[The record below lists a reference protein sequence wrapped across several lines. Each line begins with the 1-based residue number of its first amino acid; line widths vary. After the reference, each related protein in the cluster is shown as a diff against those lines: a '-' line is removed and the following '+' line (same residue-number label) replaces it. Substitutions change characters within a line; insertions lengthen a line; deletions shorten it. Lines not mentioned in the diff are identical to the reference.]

1 MSNQLTAED
10 RLQRMAEVAVRIG
23 VGLAPG
29 QDLLISGNT
38 ATLHQIRAI
47 AAEAY
52 KAGAATVTPMLSD
65 DAITLA
71 RFEHAHDASF
81 DEAAEWYWL
90 GQAEAFKG
98 NAARL
103 HVSGENPML
112 LSGQD
117 PDKVSRAARA
127 GSRAGKPAM
136 KYITEF
142 AVNWSI
148 VAYPGAAWAQQVFP
162 DLPEAEAVEALGRA
176 IFEASRL
183 TGDDPVADWKAHD
196 AELKARRDWLNTAR
210 FDALCY
216 SGPGTQ
222 FTLGLA
228 EGHSWEGGSGTA
240 KNGLTCMP
248 NIPTEEVFTTPDCRR
263 AEGTVRASKPL
274 AHNGT
279 LIRDIEVRFEGGRIV
294 EARASSGE
302 EVFRKLIETD
312 EGAARLGEVALVPHS
327 SPISASGLLF
337 YNTLFD
343 ENAASHIALGQC
355 YTECFVDQGLSEE
368 EVEARGG
375 NSSLI
380 HVDWM
385 IGSGELD
392 VDGLDAEGN
401 ATPVMRKGE
410 WAVAL

>member
-1 MSNQLTAED
+1 MSNQLTAAD
-10 RLQRMAEVAVRIG
+10 RVQRMAEVAVRIG
-23 VGLAPG
+23 LGLKEG
-29 QDLLISGNT
+29 QDLILTGST
-38 ATLHQIRAI
+38 EALPQLRAI
-47 AAEAY
+47 VAEAY
-52 KAGAATVTPMLSD
+52 KAGAATVTPILSD
-65 DAITLA
+65 SEMTLA
-71 RFEHAHDASF
+71 RYEHGHDASF
-81 DEAAEWYWL
+81 DEAAEWLYL
-90 GQAEAFKG
+90 GMAEGFKA

-112 LSGQD
+112 LAEAD

-127 GSRAGKPAM
+127 ASKASKPAM
-136 KYITEF
+136 KYISEF
-142 AVNWSI
+142 VVNWSI
-148 VAYPGAAWAQQVFP
+148 VAYPTPAWAKQVFP
-162 DLPEAEAVEALGRA
+162 DMAEDDAVEALGRA
-176 IFEASRL
+176 IFDASRL
-183 TGDDPVADWKAHD
+183 SGDDPVADWAAHNE
-196 AELKARRDWLNTAR
+196 ALLARKTWLTECN
-210 FDALCY
+210 FDALRY
-216 SGPGTQ
+216 AGPGTD

-228 EGHSWEGGSGTA
+228 KGHKWEGGSGA
-240 KNGLTCMP
+240 AQNGITCLP
-248 NIPTEEVFTTPDCRR
+248 NIPTEEVFSTPDFRR
-263 AEGTVRASKPL
+263 AEGTVRATKPL